1 MTQTPPEPAQFT
13 PAPPTSPSMW
23 RAMPPGALHPG
34 ASWQPLIEPRP
45 PAAPPPPTRST
56 TTIRPPGTGRRWVE
70 LSVTALLAAVV
81 AGGSTYAVVQTTS
94 APASQPPQTSSAAP
108 VIQAAANAPDW
119 AATAKAVSPSAVAIT
134 ITGAQAGGEGSG
146 VIIDNS
152 GHVLTNNHVATGA
165 GSRAQ
170 LTVTLDD
177 GRSFEARIVGTDPA
191 TDLAVLQI
199 QNAPQDLTP
208 ITFGDSSALAVG
220 QPVMAIG
227 NPLGLAGTVT
237 TGIVSALDRP
247 VRTGHVDGPRGRAG
261 GDTVVTNAI
270 QTSAAINPGNSGG
283 ALVTA
288 DGRLVGIN
296 SAIASLGSANGPSG
310 NIGIG
315 FAIPVDAAKAIAD
328 QLISTGVAKHAY
340 LGVSTADG
348 VVSDGASERNAAIIE
363 FVGHGTPAAD
373 AGLRSGDAVVAVD
386 GDRVNSSLSLVA
398 SIRERQPDETITLS
412 VIRDGQQQE
421 ITVTLTTRAES

>member
-1 MTQTPPEPAQFT
+1 
-13 PAPPTSPSMW
+13 
-23 RAMPPGALHPG
+23 MPP
-34 ASWQPLIEPRP
+34 S
-45 PAAPPPPTRST
+45 RS
-56 TTIRPPGTGRRWVE
+56 
-70 LSVTALLAAVV
+70 
-81 AGGSTYAVVQTTS
+81 
-94 APASQPPQTSSAAP
+94 PQNTSAAP

-119 AATAKAVSPSAVAIT
+119 AATAKAVSPGVVAIT
-134 ITGAQAGGEGSG
+134 LTGTRAGGQGSG
-146 VIIDNS
+146 VIIDSS

-165 GSRAQ
+165 GSQAQ

-177 GRSFEARIVGTDPA
+177 GRSFETQIVGTDPA

-208 ITFGDSSALAVG
+208 IAFGDSSALAVG

-247 VRTGHVDGPRGRAG
+247 VRTGNVDGPQGRAG

-296 SAIASLGSANGPSG
+296 SAIASLGSPNGPSG

-340 LGVSTADG
+340 LGVSIADG
-348 VVSDGASERNAAIIE
+348 VVSDGTSERNAAIVESI
-363 FVGHGTPAAD
+363 GHGTPAAE

-398 SIRERQPDETITLS
+398 SIREQQPDETITLS

-421 ITVTLTTRAES
+421 ITVTLTTRAER

>member
-1 MTQTPPEPAQFT
+1 MT
-13 PAPPTSPSMW
+13 PA
-23 RAMPPGALHPG
+23 GHHPG
-34 ASWQPLIEPRP
+34 ASWQPMIEPRP
-45 PAAPPPPTRST
+45 PAAPPPPTGYSAA
-56 TTIRPPGTGRRWVE
+56 IRPPGTGRRWVE

-81 AGGSTYAVVQTTS
+81 ASGSTYAVVQTTS
-94 APASQPPQTSSAAP
+94 APPSRSPQNTSAAP

-119 AATAKAVSPSAVAIT
+119 AATAKAVSPGVVAIT
-134 ITGAQAGGEGSG
+134 LTGTRAGGQGSG
-146 VIIDNS
+146 VIIDSS

-165 GSRAQ
+165 GSQAQ

-177 GRSFEARIVGTDPA
+177 GRSFETQIVGTDPA

-208 ITFGDSSALAVG
+208 IAFGDSSALAVG

-247 VRTGHVDGPRGRAG
+247 VRTGNVDGPQGRAG

-296 SAIASLGSANGPSG
+296 SAIASLGSPNGPSG

-340 LGVSTADG
+340 LGVSIADG
-348 VVSDGASERNAAIIE
+348 VVSDGTSERNAAIVESI
-363 FVGHGTPAAD
+363 GHGTPAAE

-398 SIRERQPDETITLS
+398 SIREQQPDETITLS

-421 ITVTLTTRAES
+421 ITVTLTTRAER